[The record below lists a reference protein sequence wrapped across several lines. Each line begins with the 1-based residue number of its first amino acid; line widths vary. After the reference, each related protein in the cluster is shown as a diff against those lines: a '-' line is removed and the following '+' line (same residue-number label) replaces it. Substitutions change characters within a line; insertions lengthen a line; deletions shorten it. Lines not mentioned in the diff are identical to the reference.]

1 MSTFD
6 DVFSKA
12 KSVAETAGK
21 KTGEMIE
28 VARLKIQAGDMER
41 EISSMLE
48 GLGRLVYE
56 SRREGADA
64 AGKMDDCCQ
73 KLDEK
78 YEELAKARA
87 KIDATLKRA
96 RKEIARLGEMK
107 VQEAFKRAE
116 VEANPQNMD
125 KLCMYFGFSRR
136 EDFFYSVEKGEVAL
150 PDNLRK
156 LLRDK
161 GSNIL
166 FKYVKQALNVAKKAR
181 KSEEPADTKPKEK
194 PKYDPKK
201 PYLLKEE
208 AFERNYVIAECC
220 KPIPGDE
227 SLGFINDD
235 GTVVVH
241 KRS

>member
-87 KIDATLKRA
+87 KIDEYRNQITCKNCGAQNADDAVYCKRC
-96 RKEIARLGEMK
+96 G
-107 VQEAFKRAE
+107 V
-116 VEANPQNMD
+116 
-125 KLCMYFGFSRR
+125 KL
-136 EDFFYSVEKGEVAL
+136 
-150 PDNLRK
+150 
-156 LLRDK
+156 
-161 GSNIL
+161 SN
-166 FKYVKQALNVAKKAR
+166 
-181 KSEEPADTKPKEK
+181 
-194 PKYDPKK
+194 
-201 PYLLKEE
+201 
-208 AFERNYVIAECC
+208 
-220 KPIPGDE
+220 
-227 SLGFINDD
+227 
-235 GTVVVH
+235 
-241 KRS
+241 